1 MPSKSGTNCNP
12 VIRDVFGAMRDIL
25 SIIGIIT
32 EVERIRFDTLP
43 VSASVVRG
51 YTIYLW

>member
-1 MPSKSGTNCNP
+1 MPSKYGTNCNP
-12 VIRDVFGAMRDIL
+12 VMCDVFEAMRDIL